1 MQIVQAIVN
10 RVGDDGEKEVEID
23 AGIDLSEVAQISEPV
38 THYNTHYVRFN
49 TGMLRSNR
57 DGGLQWKN

>member
-10 RVGDDGEKEVEID
+10 RVGDDCEKEVELD

-38 THYNTHYVRFN
+38 THYNTHCVRFN